1 MFVELI
7 SPEKVYYSGECI
19 MVRLPGKKGS
29 FSVLD
34 NHAPI
39 ISSLEGGIVKIT
51 LKDDDTLIFDVDSGY
66 VEVKDNRVT
75 ICGDKVIKV
84 V

>member
-1 MFVELI
+1 
-7 SPEKVYYSGECI
+7 

-29 FSVLD
+29 FSVMD

-39 ISSLEGGIVKIT
+39 VSSLEGGIVKIT
-51 LKDDDTLIFDVDSGY
+51 LKDDTLIFDVDSGY

-75 ICGDKVIKV
+75 ICGDKVVKV

>member
-19 MVRLPGKKGS
+19 MVRVPGKKGS

-34 NHAPI
+34 NHAPL
-39 ISSLEGGIVKIT
+39 ISSLEGGEVKIT
-51 LKDDDTLIFDVDSGY
+51 IADNNVLLFDVDSGY
-66 VEVKDNRVT
+66 IEVKGNRVS
-75 ICGDKVIKV
+75 ICGNAV
-84 V
+84 VAI

>member
-7 SPEKVYYSGECI
+7 SPEKVFYSGECT

-34 NHAPI
+34 NHAPL
-39 ISSLEGGIVKIT
+39 ISSLESGVVKIT
-51 LKDDDTLIFDVDSGY
+51 LQKDDYLIFDVESGF
-66 VEVKDNRVT
+66 VEVRDNRVT
-75 ICGDKVIKV
+75 ICGDKVVKV
-84 V
+84 

>member
-29 FSVLD
+29 FSVMD

-39 ISSLEGGIVKIT
+39 VSSLEGGIVKIT
-51 LKDDDTLIFDVDSGY
+51 LKDDTLIFDVDSGY

-75 ICGDKVIKV
+75 ICGDKVVKV

>member
-7 SPEKVYYSGECI
+7 SPEKVFYSGECT

-34 NHAPI
+34 NHAPL
-39 ISSLEGGIVKIT
+39 ISSLESGVVKIT
-51 LKDDDTLIFDVDSGY
+51 LQRDDYLIFDVESGY
-66 VEVKDNRVT
+66 VEVRDNRVT
-75 ICGDKVIKV
+75 ICGDKVVKV
-84 V
+84 

>member
-7 SPEKVYYSGECI
+7 SPEKVFYSGECT

-34 NHAPI
+34 NHAPL
-39 ISSLEGGIVKIT
+39 ISSLESGVVKIT
-51 LKDDDTLIFDVDSGY
+51 LQKDDCLIFNVESGY
-66 VEVKDNRVT
+66 VEVRDNRVT
-75 ICGDKVIKV
+75 ICGGKVIKV
-84 V
+84 

>member
-7 SPEKVYYSGECI
+7 SPEKVFYSGECT

-34 NHAPI
+34 NHAPLM
-39 ISSLEGGIVKIT
+39 SSLESGVVKIT
-51 LKDDDTLIFDVDSGY
+51 LHKDDCLIFNVESGY
-66 VEVKDNRVT
+66 VEVRDNRVT
-75 ICGDKVIKV
+75 ICGGKVIKV
-84 V
+84 

>member
-1 MFVELI
+1 
-7 SPEKVYYSGECI
+7 

>member
-7 SPEKVYYSGECI
+7 STEKVFFSGECT

-34 NHAPI
+34 NHAPL

-51 LKDDDTLIFDVDSGY
+51 LADDTLIFNVEAGY
-66 VEVKDNRVT
+66 VEVRDNRVT
-75 ICGDKVIKV
+75 ICGESV
-84 V
+84 VKE

>member
-7 SPEKVYYSGECI
+7 SPEKVYFSGECI

-34 NHAPI
+34 NHAPL
-39 ISSLEGGIVKIT
+39 ISSLEGGVVKIT
-51 LKDDDTLIFDVDSGY
+51 LKDEFLIFDVDSGY
-66 VEVKDNRVT
+66 VEVRDNRVT
-75 ICGDKVIKV
+75 ICGEKVIKV
-84 V
+84 

>member
-7 SPEKVYYSGECI
+7 SPEKVFYSGECT

-34 NHAPI
+34 NHAPL
-39 ISSLEGGIVKIT
+39 ISSLESGVVKIT
-51 LKDDDTLIFDVDSGY
+51 LQRDDYLIFDEIGRAHV
-66 VEVKDNRVT
+66 
-75 ICGDKVIKV
+75 
-84 V
+84 

>member
-7 SPEKVYYSGECI
+7 SPEKVFYSGECT

-34 NHAPI
+34 NHAPL
-39 ISSLEGGIVKIT
+39 ISSLESGVVKIT
-51 LKDDDTLIFDVDSGY
+51 LQRDDYLIFDVESGF
-66 VEVKDNRVT
+66 VEVRDNRVT
-75 ICGDKVIKV
+75 ICGDKVVKV
-84 V
+84 